1 MQKCSD
7 LMFFIIFDKKNTVY
21 ETVLGAKVLKINE
34 KKIHKIL
41 KILQFNNCFILN
53 CEVFE

>member
-7 LMFFIIFDKKNTVY
+7 LTFFIIFDKKNTVY

-34 KKIHKIL
+34 KKIPKIL